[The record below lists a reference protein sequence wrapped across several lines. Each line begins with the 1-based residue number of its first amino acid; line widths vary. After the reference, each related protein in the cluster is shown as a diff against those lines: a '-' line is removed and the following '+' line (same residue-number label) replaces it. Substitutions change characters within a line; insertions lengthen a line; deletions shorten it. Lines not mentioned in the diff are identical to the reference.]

1 MIVSAAAV
9 VTLGKPATDVA
20 MGTGLGVSLCGLVVV
35 AGGFEA
41 SSNVAVI
48 SGIFSEAITF
58 RLEFVGSGNHI
69 HIFGG
74 VFGFLALRIG
84 QERGIEGELKD
95 GGGFGLAGEF
105 AIVNSPA
112 RPKPPPSFS
121 SPSI

>member
-48 SGIFSEAITF
+48 SGIFGKPITF

-69 HIFGG
+69 HKFGG
-74 VFGFLALRIG
+74 EFWILALRLG
-84 QERGIEGELKD
+84 QECGIEGELKD
-95 GGGFGLAGEF
+95 GGGFGLAG
-105 AIVNSPA
+105 
-112 RPKPPPSFS
+112 
-121 SPSI
+121 